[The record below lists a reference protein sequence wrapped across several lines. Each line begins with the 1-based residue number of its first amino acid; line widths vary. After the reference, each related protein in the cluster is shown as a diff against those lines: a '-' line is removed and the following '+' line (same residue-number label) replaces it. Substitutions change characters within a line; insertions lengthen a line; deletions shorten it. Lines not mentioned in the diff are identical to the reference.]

1 MNNNK
6 KILKRSVAAF
16 LAALNIFNFAGGSSK
31 AHYIDYT
38 SYIDKKTV
46 FCSNYSVINNDV
58 IINNILQIAHL
69 GIAWDDIKKMETNQ
83 ETQAGLSFIQK
94 TETIKFD
101 NNNGIY
107 ICNLSSGNKDFKLVY
122 FDFNY
127 ASICEENFKNILE
140 KINEVYEDKKLQKIG
155 FVVFNKP
162 YLFPLPGSGGISSET
177 FYDALSKNGNI
188 FVNKDIFSN
197 QNFCELIK
205 EIKNLQEQLETAQ
218 DKVQKADAEKENAEE
233 KLTQAQKDLE
243 KEKEKVQKAN
253 EENEKLKK
261 ENDKIA
267 IYVYMKKV
275 LNGLVESLK
284 ELDNL
289 KLEKTAD
296 NLEKVKKDISFGDA
310 KFRLVGKDDNSF
322 LGKFKFKYNEKEET
336 FSINELIGKLEELGL
351 IEERNKIEK
360 LKSIKLDEIKIAKQQ
375 DNEQKEEEQ
384 EYVLNV
390 EAYKGKLQRYIE
402 ALLGIIDAI
411 NSIPGNEA
419 LNNKIKELNG
429 KIETFESNENTC
441 KDKAKK
447 VLDALNKAPE
457 LGDTLEQQLDGILA
471 EVNDFKNAKETAEKD
486 LETEKQNTIK
496 AEQSKNDLDTKLKT
510 ANSRARKLGAT
521 AVLGWIGTLVS
532 LGCIL
537 QNELKNACGTV
548 YKKVLELKNSILG

>member
-6 KILKRSVAAF
+6 KILKRSSAAF

-31 AHYIDYT
+31 AHYIDCTPY
-38 SYIDKKTV
+38 YDYGI
-46 FCSNYSVINNDV
+46 SNCSVINSD
-58 IINNILQIAHL
+58 IINNISKIADL
-69 GIAWDDIKKMETNQ
+69 KIAWGSIKEMKINQ
-83 ETQAGLSFIQK
+83 ETQAGLSLIQK
-94 TETIKFD
+94 IESD
-101 NNNGIY
+101 SNGIY
-107 ICNLSSGNKDFKLVY
+107 VCNLKLENEDFRLVY
-122 FDFNY
+122 FDFKN
-127 ASICEENFKNILE
+127 ASIREEEFNIYLE
-140 KINEVYEDKKLQKIG
+140 KINEVYKSEENKKIG
-155 FVVFNKP
+155 FVVFGRFNLWPICLKAED
-162 YLFPLPGSGGISSET
+162 ISSKM
-177 FYDALSKNGNI
+177 FYNALSKNGNI
-188 FVNKDIFSN
+188 FVSIDVLLN
-197 QNFCELIK
+197 QGLRDFIK
-205 EIKNLQEQLETAQ
+205 EIKNLQEQLKTAQ
-218 DKVQKADAEKENAEE
+218 AKVQKADAEKENAEGE
-233 KLTQAQKDLE
+233 LE
-243 KEKEKVQKAN
+243 KEKAKVQKAN

-296 NLEKVKKDISFGDA
+296 NLEKVKKDISFGNA

-360 LKSIKLDEIKIAKQQ
+360 LEPIKLDEIKIAKQQ

-429 KIETFESNENTC
+429 KIETFESNENTY
-441 KDKAKK
+441 KEKAKK
-447 VLDALNKAPE
+447 VLNALNKTSGS
-457 LGDTLEQQLDGILA
+457 GDTLEQQLDGILT

-496 AEQSKNDLDTKLKT
+496 AEQAKNDLDTKLKT
-510 ANSRARKLGAT
+510 ANSMAKKLVAT

-537 QNELKNACGTV
+537 QNELRNACSTV
-548 YKKVLELKNSILG
+548 CKKVLELKNSILG